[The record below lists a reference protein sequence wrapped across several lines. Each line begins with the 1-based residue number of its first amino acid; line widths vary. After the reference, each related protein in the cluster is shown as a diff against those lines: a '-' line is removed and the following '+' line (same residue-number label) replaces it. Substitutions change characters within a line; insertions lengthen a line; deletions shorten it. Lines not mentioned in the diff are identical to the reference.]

1 MTHILFDADLFF
13 DSNKIALLLMK
24 EKTLKVSVA
33 DIATIYSGHPF
44 RGKIPEKSGGGIH
57 VVQMKNISVDN
68 HINWDSIIETE
79 FTGKKQ
85 PDWLIKGDVLFAAR
99 GARNYAALIDR
110 DIEQLVSSPH
120 FYILKI
126 NNQAV
131 LPEFLV
137 WQLNQ
142 KQLQNYFDRSSE
154 GTLTKSVR
162 RSVLEN
168 AEIHIPPIEKQT
180 QILGLHKTLLQE
192 KRLYTELIENADKLM
207 NSIAREV
214 ITGHCYNER
223 ENK

>member
-1 MTHILFDADLFF
+1 MCLVL
-13 DSNKIALLLMK
+13 DSNVFALLLMK
-24 EKTLKVSVA
+24 EKTLKVLVA

-44 RGKIPEKSGGGIH
+44 RGKIPEKLGGGIH

-68 HINWDSIIETE
+68 HINWDSIIETVV
-79 FTGKKQ
+79 TGKKQ

-99 GARNYAALIDR
+99 GARNYVALIDKN
-110 DIEQLVSSPH
+110 IEQLVSSPN
-120 FYILKI
+120 FYIIKI
-126 NNQAV
+126 NSEAV

-142 KQLQNYFDRSSE
+142 KWLQNYFDRSAE

-162 RSVLEN
+162 RLVLEN
-168 AEIHIPPIEKQT
+168 AEIHIPPIEKQE

-192 KRLYTELIENADKLM
+192 KRLYSELIENADKLM
-207 NSIAREV
+207 NSIASEV
-214 ITGHCYNER
+214 ITGHCYSER